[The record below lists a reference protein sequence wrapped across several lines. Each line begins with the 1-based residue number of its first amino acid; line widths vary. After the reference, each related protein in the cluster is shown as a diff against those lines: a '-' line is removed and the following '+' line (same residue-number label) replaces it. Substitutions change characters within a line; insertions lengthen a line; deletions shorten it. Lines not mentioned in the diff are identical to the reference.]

1 MMKARK
7 ILLLPCVL
15 LSACASQSDMKYVQ
29 GEVTRLKDESQ
40 AIRTQSAGS
49 FSEITQYR
57 EESASL
63 KGSIEE
69 LRNDHAATARRFD
82 VEDSLLVRK
91 TDDLETRLARLEQYL
106 GIADATGKT
115 EVKTLP
121 GTGTA
126 PATAAPAP
134 AQPAV
139 EQKSAPPAANP
150 LSDGLA
156 RMAKADYDGARE
168 AFTTF
173 KTKNPKSP
181 LVADAQFYIAESYY
195 GEKWY
200 EKAILEYQV
209 VIAKYTKSPK
219 RPAALYKQ
227 AVSFEKIGDA
237 ANAKSRYRDVANLY
251 PASPEARLAKKKL
264 Q

>member
-15 LSACASQSDMKYVQ
+15 LSACATQSDMKYVQ
-29 GEVTRLKDESQ
+29 GEVSRLKDESQ
-40 AIRTQSAGS
+40 SIRTQSAGS

-63 KGSIEE
+63 KGSLEE
-69 LRNDHAATARRFD
+69 LRNDYSATVKRFD

-91 TDDLETRLARLEQYL
+91 TDDFESRLARIEQYL
-106 GIADATGKT
+106 GIADLAGKP
-115 EVKTLP
+115 EPK
-121 GTGTA
+121 A
-126 PATAAPAP
+126 PAATPAP
-134 AQPAV
+134 AAAVAVKPAD
-139 EQKSAPPAANP
+139 EQKSVPAAAAQP
-150 LSDGLA
+150 LADGLA
-156 RMAKADYDGARE
+156 KMAKADYAGARE
-168 AFTTF
+168 AFTAF
-173 KTKNPKSP
+173 MTKNPKSP

-237 ANAKSRYRDVANLY
+237 ANAKSRFRDVANLY
-251 PASPEARLAKKKL
+251 PASPEAKLAKKKL

>member
-1 MMKARK
+1 MNARK
-7 ILLLPCVL
+7 ILFLPCVL

-29 GEVTRLKDESQ
+29 GEVSRLKDESQ
-40 AIRTQSAGS
+40 SIRTQSAGS

-69 LRNDHAATARRFD
+69 LRNDHAATVRRFD

-91 TDDLETRLARLEQYL
+91 TDDIESRLARVEQYL
-106 GIADATGKT
+106 GIAELAGKPG
-115 EVKTLP
+115 VKTQSANP
-121 GTGTA
+121 VAAATA
-126 PATAAPAP
+126 PV
-134 AQPAV
+134 QPAD
-139 EQKSAPPAANP
+139 EQKSAPPAAAQP
-150 LSDGLA
+150 LAEGLA
-156 RMAKADYDGARE
+156 KMAKADYAGARE
-168 AFTTF
+168 AFTAF
-173 KTKNPKSP
+173 MTKNPKSP